1 MRFPLISLLAFVLF
15 LPSSLVAEEVVLF
28 TVDVM
33 LSGTGVSAV
42 DLEVSCDLDRPLSL
56 TMSIPVDSS
65 RTFTVPAPADR
76 SMTCQLNVE
85 PLPGQQ
91 LTFLGDGGSIFDPD
105 GQGCRFTA
113 VERGH
118 SNFCQVQ
125 VENRD
130 TSLTV
135 FKHWIG
141 TSKKEDDVA
150 VSLNCGPGNSYESLQ
165 INTGKP
171 ESWTLLVNDADGFR
185 CNVTEEESDAWIAD
199 TSDCSDLLILPGAEE
214 ECTVVNTKVVKMI
227 EVFNRYGLVI
237 MILAFMVV
245 GGLAARKMIP

>member
-1 MRFPLISLLAFVLF
+1 MRFPLISLLALVFL

-28 TVDVM
+28 TVDVK
-33 LSGTGVSAV
+33 LSGMGVSAV
-42 DLEVSCDLDRPLSL
+42 DLDVSCDLDRPLSL
-56 TMSIPVDSS
+56 AISIPVDSS

-76 SMTCQLNVE
+76 GMTCQLNVE

-91 LTFLGDGGSIFDPD
+91 LTFLGDGGSIFDPN
-105 GQGCRFTA
+105 GVGCRFTGI
-113 VERGH
+113 ERGH

-125 VENRD
+125 VVNQD

-141 TSKKEDDVA
+141 TSKKENDVA
-150 VSLNCGPGNSYESLQ
+150 VFLDCGPGKSYEPRA

-171 ESWTLLVNDADGFR
+171 DSWTLQVNEAGGFR
-185 CNVTEEESDAWIAD
+185 CSVSEETSDAWIAD
-199 TSDCSDLLILPGAEE
+199 TSDCGDLLILPGAEE

-227 EVFNRYGLVI
+227 EMFNRYGLVI
-237 MILAFMVV
+237 MILAFMAV